1 MKNLKLNLVILFT
14 LLSISLFAQT
24 ETKVIAVVTKADWC
38 PTCVKNGGRVS
49 KEILPLYQEPTIKI
63 VVNDL
68 TNDATKAS
76 SKSALEP
83 FGIEKVIAKSN
94 TTGEITLIN
103 SKTKKIISKIS
114 VAKSNDQIK
123 KAFDEAI
130 AKS

>member
-14 LLSISLFAQT
+14 LLSLSLFAQT

-38 PTCVKNGGRVS
+38 PTCVKNGERVT
-49 KEILPLYQEPTIKI
+49 KEILPLYQEPNVKI

-68 TNDATKAS
+68 TNNVTKAS
-76 SKSALEP
+76 SKNTLAP
-83 FGIEKVIAKSN
+83 FGIEKMLAKSN

-103 SKTKKIISKIS
+103 TNTKKIISKIS
-114 VAKSNDQIK
+114 VAKSNNQIK